1 MLGGYLVPPRVAR
14 QVRAVSMAWRVI
26 LLLLGGFAFGAVGSW
41 ELSMVEHPCRV
52 VVEGWRR
59 LPHSY
64 SIVATYFYHHLGQ
77 SLPAH
82 CEILFYDV
90 PYWNP
95 NWEPITNRYL
105 YDKLVE
111 SSMANMKSC
120 NLTTW
125 RNVTVRIAFPYNVN
139 SREEHCQSNNED
151 HAKGKV
157 LVIGTAEFMS
167 VNDSIYWA
175 NAANNNLPAVLES
188 INQQYNN
195 NIIMVTH
202 SSWSRAGFINAGIS
216 PRKIR
221 NVPLGVDHN
230 VYYGLSKRE
239 KVKWRVEILNRDDP
253 ESSAHPYSR
262 EGRVNTPGEMIAV
275 GGDAHIDVKSILRLK
290 SSEKTVFLS
299 VGAMTRNKGM
309 DVLLSAFGRLIREKP
324 ECCLLLLKGLD
335 TLYSSV
341 NYLRDVVRSNDLPEN
356 SIKYVGGVY
365 SSEEMNV
372 LYNIADLY
380 VSPYRAE
387 GFNMPVL
394 EAMSVGLPII
404 VSGGGS
410 TDDFVPYFRFGNFQP
425 FIRTTLV
432 HAPRNLSLIGDGTS
446 KMLEPSASH
455 LKELM
460 EEFIA
465 HKEEIQGIA
474 SGVNRRVAQRFSW
487 EHFTEALVELFF

>member
-1 MLGGYLVPPRVAR
+1 MHPSSTTTSSCNYGFNYWSDVHAR
-14 QVRAVSMAWRVI
+14 GPCGHSAAGAWTGSCSAGILLQKYAWRLPCSSARGQASACGKHGLASDIIVV
-26 LLLLGGFAFGAVGSW
+26 GGFAFGAVGSW

-230 VYYGLSKRE
+230 VYYGLSKSE
-239 KVKWRVEILNRDDP
+239 KVKWRVEILNRTIQNP
-253 ESSAHPYSR
+253 LRIHTV
-262 EGRVNTPGEMIAV
+262 GKAV
-275 GGDAHIDVKSILRLK
+275 
-290 SSEKTVFLS
+290 
-299 VGAMTRNKGM
+299 
-309 DVLLSAFGRLIREKP
+309 
-324 ECCLLLLKGLD
+324 
-335 TLYSSV
+335 
-341 NYLRDVVRSNDLPEN
+341 
-356 SIKYVGGVY
+356 
-365 SSEEMNV
+365 
-372 LYNIADLY
+372 
-380 VSPYRAE
+380 
-387 GFNMPVL
+387 
-394 EAMSVGLPII
+394 
-404 VSGGGS
+404 
-410 TDDFVPYFRFGNFQP
+410 
-425 FIRTTLV
+425 
-432 HAPRNLSLIGDGTS
+432 
-446 KMLEPSASH
+446 
-455 LKELM
+455 
-460 EEFIA
+460 
-465 HKEEIQGIA
+465 
-474 SGVNRRVAQRFSW
+474 
-487 EHFTEALVELFF
+487 